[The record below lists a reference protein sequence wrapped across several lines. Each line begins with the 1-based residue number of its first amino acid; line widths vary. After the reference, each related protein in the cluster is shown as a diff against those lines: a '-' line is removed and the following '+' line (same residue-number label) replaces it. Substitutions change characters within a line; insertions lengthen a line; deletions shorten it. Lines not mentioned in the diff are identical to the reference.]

1 MNSTPQRAADEHCA
15 QAGEDPQGPQP
26 ATGRPIG
33 RRVILG
39 ATLGSAALMIPAT
52 RQTAFAATAR
62 EAQATL
68 DKATTTVRRFTSAGT
83 SARQA
88 LSRCAGVL
96 VVPRVT
102 RVGLMVGGEYG
113 DGVVLARRN
122 GRVWSDPV
130 FVRQASASYGLQ
142 AGFKQ
147 YALMLVVMRE
157 SVVRAMVTTGFEFG
171 SHMSYAAG
179 EQGAQFEGL
188 STTQLADVYYFA
200 RTETGLFGGFSL
212 EGSTVQVN
220 EETARA
226 VYGAAAPPT
235 EAILFHRAPSAAGAR
250 ALRTALAGSGGTG
263 RPA

>member
-1 MNSTPQRAADEHCA
+1 MSRTPDPAPGDQGASRPSNRRAFLA
-15 QAGEDPQGPQP
+15 
-26 ATGRPIG
+26 
-33 RRVILG
+33 
-39 ATLGSAALMIPAT
+39 AALGCSGVLLSGT
-52 RQTAFAATAR
+52 RQDAAAATAR
-62 EAQATL
+62 EAQSTL
-68 DKATTTVRRFTSAGT
+68 DKATTTVRRFTGAGPR
-83 SARQA
+83 ARQA
-88 LSRCAGVL
+88 LARCAGVL

-113 DGVVLARRN
+113 DGVVLARRS

-157 SVVRAMVTTGFEFG
+157 SVVRAMVTKGFEFG

-212 EGSTVQVN
+212 EGSTVQVS

-226 VYGAAAPPT
+226 FYGRAVAPTETILFERAAA
-235 EAILFHRAPSAAGAR
+235 ANGAR
-250 ALRTALAGSGGTG
+250 ALRTALAGSGTG
-263 RPA
+263 RVA